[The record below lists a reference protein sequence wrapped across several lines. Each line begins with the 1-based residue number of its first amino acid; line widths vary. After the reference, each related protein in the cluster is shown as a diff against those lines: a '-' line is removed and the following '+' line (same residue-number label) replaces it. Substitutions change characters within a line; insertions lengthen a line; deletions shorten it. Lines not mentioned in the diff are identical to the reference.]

1 MAYIDIHYGFRVNG
15 VAALHTEILEQVE
28 LEPFYE
34 IYPEKFNNKTNGITI
49 RRWLVHANP
58 SLTKMLMELIGDG
71 FIKNADELTKLLAYT
86 ESPAVL
92 ESLLQVKQ
100 KGKDNLVQYLADTEG
115 VVIAKDSIFDIQIKR
130 LHEYKR
136 QQMNALYIIY
146 KYLEIKK
153 GSKEK
158 TPVTFIFGAKA
169 APAYTIAKDII
180 HLILCLQRLINSD
193 PFVSQYLKVIMVEN
207 YNVTKAEKL
216 IPACDL
222 SEQISLA
229 SKEASGTGNMKLML
243 NGAVTLGTMDG
254 ANVEIHNL
262 VGNDNIYIFGKS
274 SNEVIMHYKNKDY
287 HPMQYYKEDER
298 ISQLVNFIVSNE
310 LLQIGCE
317 ENLRRL
323 HHEIIT
329 KDYFMTLLDMNDYI
343 RVKDQALLDYNNR
356 KEWAKKMLINIANAG
371 YFSSDRTIREYNK
384 DIWHLTDEL

>member
-1 MAYIDIHYGFRVNG
+1 
-15 VAALHTEILEQVE
+15 
-28 LEPFYE
+28 
-34 IYPEKFNNKTNGITI
+34 
-49 RRWLVHANP
+49 
-58 SLTKMLMELIGDG
+58 
-71 FIKNADELTKLLAYT
+71 
-86 ESPAVL
+86 
-92 ESLLQVKQ
+92 
-100 KGKDNLVQYLADTEG
+100 
-115 VVIAKDSIFDIQIKR
+115 
-130 LHEYKR
+130 
-136 QQMNALYIIY
+136 
-146 KYLEIKK
+146 
-153 GSKEK
+153 
-158 TPVTFIFGAKA
+158 
-169 APAYTIAKDII
+169 
-180 HLILCLQRLINSD
+180 
-193 PFVSQYLKVIMVEN
+193 VEN

-343 RVKDQALLDYNNR
+343 RVKDQALLDYSNR